1 MKEWGENHQNDAVF
15 FTNSGKD
22 PFIILV
28 QPFSSTTPKTIKNLT
43 LLRFFFHLRREFGES
58 STDSDGSSSSGGPSK
73 DDTKKIARKKS
84 GSVKKKKVPD
94 YQRFHA

>member
-28 QPFSSTTPKTIKNLT
+28 QPFSSTTPKTIKKSDST
-43 LLRFFFHLRREFGES
+43 SFLL
-58 STDSDGSSSSGGPSK
+58 SSS
-73 DDTKKIARKKS
+73 
-84 GSVKKKKVPD
+84 
-94 YQRFHA
+94 